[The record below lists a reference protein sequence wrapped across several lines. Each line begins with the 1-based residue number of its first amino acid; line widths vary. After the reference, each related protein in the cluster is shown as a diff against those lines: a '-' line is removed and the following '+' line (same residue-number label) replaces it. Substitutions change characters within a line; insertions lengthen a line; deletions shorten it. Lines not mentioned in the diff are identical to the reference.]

1 MVRARKIARWARR
14 LASIKSRF
22 RPLSA
27 RAGFTYM
34 GMLVIILIIGIT
46 TAVVGQSWKIAAKR
60 EKEKE
65 LLWRGH
71 QFRLAINRYYQARLK
86 GKTAAGAQAP
96 VNASYY
102 PTSMDDLLKDPNAPG
117 TVRYLRKIYTDPMTG
132 KADWALDPPPGGSN
146 IEGGAVASGEH
157 FGGVHSVSDAEP
169 LKKNNFDLEDIKFT
183 NISGAGRK
191 ARYSDWLFDY
201 DPNAPAP
208 SANVVIPTGGTAAPG
223 GGTPGGTAPAG
234 GNATDTGNSGSGP
247 GRLLSDGTL
256 LHVLSYTRVLN
267 VFL

>member
-1 MVRARKIARWARR
+1 MRSGKGRKKWPGDGRPAGIR
-14 LASIKSRF
+14 SIL
-22 RPLSA
+22 RPLSG

-34 GMLVIILIIGIT
+34 GMLVIIMIIGIT
-46 TAVVGQSWKIAAKR
+46 SAVVGQSWKIAAKR

-65 LLWRGH
+65 LLWRGN

-86 GKTAAGAQAP
+86 GQAAAGAPA
-96 VNASYY
+96 NASYY
-102 PTSMDDLLKDPNAPG
+102 PTSLGDLLKDPTSPG

-132 KADWALDPPPGGSN
+132 KADWALDPPPGGTN
-146 IEGGAVASGEH
+146 ITGGTVASGEH

-169 LKKNNFDLEDIKFT
+169 LKKGNFDLEDIKFT

-208 SANVVIPTGGTAAPG
+208 GANVVIPTGGTA
-223 GGTPGGTAPAG
+223 TPGGTTPGGTTPAGGTAAAG
-234 GNATDTGNSGSGP
+234 GNATDGGGTGASAGG
-247 GRLLSDGTL
+247 
-256 LHVLSYTRVLN
+256 
-267 VFL
+267 F